1 MTHAPENPH
10 DPVLLSIENGIARLT
25 LNRPER
31 HNSLV
36 PELVESLNQAIDQA
50 TRANPKVLVLDA
62 NGQSFSTGGDV
73 QGLFDTPFDLRHG
86 YARKLVGGLHDA
98 ILALIGMPCPT
109 IAVVQG
115 MVTGGSVGLVLA
127 CDLVIGTDK
136 ASFAPWYT
144 VVGYSPDGGWATLM
158 ADRIGRSRTLAIH
171 LTNQK
176 ISAGQARDL
185 GLLHQ
190 IVEPDQLQISLKRN
204 VQTLNHAIPGAVSHT
219 LAQLRPDL
227 SAVREGLNREMSHFL
242 EQISTKEAESGM
254 KRFLARASRPEP
266 GECTDDDV

>member
-1 MTHAPENPH
+1 MPSGDTTSRSKRSSAPRQICCVMVYHSIARSARLTHAPENPH

-115 MVTGGSVGLVLA
+115 MVTGGSV
-127 CDLVIGTDK
+127 
-136 ASFAPWYT
+136 
-144 VVGYSPDGGWATLM
+144 
-158 ADRIGRSRTLAIH
+158 
-171 LTNQK
+171 
-176 ISAGQARDL
+176 
-185 GLLHQ
+185 
-190 IVEPDQLQISLKRN
+190 
-204 VQTLNHAIPGAVSHT
+204 
-219 LAQLRPDL
+219 
-227 SAVREGLNREMSHFL
+227 
-242 EQISTKEAESGM
+242 
-254 KRFLARASRPEP
+254 
-266 GECTDDDV
+266 